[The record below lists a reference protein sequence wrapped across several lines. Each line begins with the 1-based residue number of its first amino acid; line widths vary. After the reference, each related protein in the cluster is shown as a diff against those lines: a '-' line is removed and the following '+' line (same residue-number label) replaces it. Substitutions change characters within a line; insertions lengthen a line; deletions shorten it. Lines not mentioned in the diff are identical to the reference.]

1 MTQLAVTERREA
13 LHPGLFPDPILLGLD
28 WDQLAE
34 LREEHIDALAAVQ
47 TTRAQVDAAEA
58 PYKDAGGEPP
68 VHPEPNSKLF
78 KARAAHRAAVADAER
93 IAGDLVTEARELLPA
108 WRAALDAPRAA
119 RRAEAEQLRA
129 RLAELE
135 ADRRVE
141 HQLGVWLD
149 RLDPDKITPGLYPWA
164 HLADAADAPGRPVG
178 PLGPIAQSFQNQQE
192 EALT

>member
-1 MTQLAVTERREA
+1 MSLAVTEKRDA
-13 LHPGLFPDPILLGLD
+13 LHPGLFPDPTLLGLD
-28 WDQLAE
+28 WEQLAD

-47 TTRAQVDAAEA
+47 TTQAQVAAAEA
-58 PYKDAGGEPP
+58 PYRDADGQPP

-78 KARAAHRAAVADAER
+78 KARAAHRAAVADAEQV
-93 IAGDLVTEARELLPA
+93 AGDVVAEARELLPA

-135 ADRRVE
+135 AERRVE
-141 HQLGVWLD
+141 RLLTVWLD
-149 RLDPDKITPGLYPWA
+149 RLDPDKITPGLYPWQL
-164 HLADAADAPGRPVG
+164 LADLPIPPDHPAG
-178 PLGPIAQSFQNQQE
+178 PLGPIAQSFANEQE